1 MRKVN
6 QLLASVVLGTALTAC
21 SVLPSNPPVN
31 TYRLAPSTVDVVLQ
45 PLKLSLVVPVP
56 EANRTVAHQRITVVT
71 ADNEVRAY
79 QGARWEDTAPV
90 VFRNRLV
97 EDLQR
102 AHAYNTV
109 VSNDENVNVDRSLH
123 LDLQSYQLQYKDTQP
138 EVVISVNAA
147 LVNRRTSEIMA
158 SRRFTVEQAVAS
170 AQLNDILP
178 VFAQL
183 NDKINEEVIIWLR
196 QQEH

>member
-6 QLLASVVLGTALTAC
+6 QLLAIAVLGTALTAC

-31 TYRLAPSTVDVVLQ
+31 TYRLAPSTVDVALQ
-45 PLKLSLVVPVP
+45 PLKLSLVVPIP

-79 QGARWEDTAPV
+79 QGARWEDVAPV

-102 AHAYNTV
+102 VHAYSTV
-109 VSNDENVNVDRSLH
+109 ISNDENVNVDRSLY
-123 LDLQSYQLQYKDTQP
+123 LDLQSYQLQYKGGQP
-138 EVVISVNAA
+138 GVTISVNAT
-147 LVNRRTSEIMA
+147 LVNRRTGEVMA
-158 SRRFTVEQAVAS
+158 SQQFAVEQEVAS
-170 AQLNDILP
+170 AKLNDILP

-183 NDKINEEVIIWLR
+183 NDKINKAVIIWLR
-196 QQEH
+196 QQER